1 MSFTSFPCTFRARP
15 AHLQGQSRPDHSPQ
29 KSPLKNEDK
38 MRPFTSLTA
47 ALLIGFSSLTTAAH
61 AEITIDINSPVIEP
75 MPFAVPDF
83 IDEGGAGDYAR
94 DISRVVAADLAG
106 TGLFIET
113 PKDAYISRVTSFDA
127 PISYPDWQAINTQ
140 ALITGA
146 VQAGGDG
153 AGERTVISARCL
165 EEGERAPELA
175 RMMGAREDQEQAL
188 RHAQAI
194 LAEATAQKQ
203 ASG

>member
-1 MSFTSFPCTFRARP
+1 
-15 AHLQGQSRPDHSPQ
+15 
-29 KSPLKNEDK
+29 
-38 MRPFTSLTA
+38 MRPFKSLTA
-47 ALLIGFSSLTTAAH
+47 ALLIGLSSSDCRTAAH

-83 IDEGGAGDYAR
+83 IDEGGAGDCAA

-146 VQAGGDG
+146 VQAGGDRIVVKFRLFDVASG
-153 AGERTVISARCL
+153 QPLGEGLQFAGTPGSWRRMAHKVADAVYSPDHRRGPVFRQPRGLCRGKWAEKP
-165 EEGERAPELA
+165 APE
-175 RMMGAREDQEQAL
+175 
-188 RHAQAI
+188 
-194 LAEATAQKQ
+194 
-203 ASG
+203 ASGRDGL